1 MPYLLATHNLHII
14 AIDEPGCGLS
24 SHKPP
29 GSDYNRWAHLRE
41 IKRILDQLNW
51 KEGVTLMG
59 HSLGAI
65 YSLLFA
71 SIYPNLIKSVISI
84 DIVKPPTSLA
94 EGWVTRLPKLI
105 DKHIEYDQLFMNDP
119 TMESSAPVY
128 TKERALQK
136 MMEGHGNSLTQES
149 AEILMKRGAKP
160 LKDGYTFTRDIRQK
174 LPPLDPSPTE
184 ETMIKFISRIKSDL
198 LIVIAKQG
206 VYQTP
211 DSIRQQ
217 YYSIYDR
224 NCKLFRDVLTDGT
237 HHLHM
242 NNPQTVGTIINEFL
256 TDSFQSSTGSK
267 FPKSSL

>member
-1 MPYLLATHNLHII
+1 M
-14 AIDEPGCGLS
+14 
-24 SHKPP
+24 
-29 GSDYNRWAHLRE
+29 RE

-51 KEGVTLMG
+51 RENVTLIG

-71 SIYPNLIKSVISI
+71 SIYPNLIKRVVSI
-84 DIVKPPTSLA
+84 DIVKPPTSFA
-94 EGWVTRLPKLI
+94 EGWATRLPKLI

-119 TMESSAPVY
+119 TMESTAPVY

-136 MMEGHGNSLTQES
+136 MMEGHGNSLNQQS

-160 LKDGYTFTRDIRQK
+160 FKDGYAFTRDIRQK

-198 LIVIAKQG
+198 LIIRAKQG

-211 DSIRQQ
+211 ESMRQQ
-217 YYSIYDR
+217 YYAIYER
-224 NCKLFRDVLTDGT
+224 NCRLFRDVLTDGT

-242 NNPQTVGTIINEFL
+242 NNPQTVGAIVNDFL
-256 TDSFQSSTGSK
+256 SDSCNFSDGFS
-267 FPKSSL
+267 PKSSL